1 MKTAII
7 IGAGPAGLTAA
18 YELATRT
25 DIQPIVLEATQDI
38 GGISRTVEYHGN
50 RIDIGGHRFFSKSK
64 RVMNW
69 WFNIMPLQNNQ
80 EIDLNN
86 KNAVFLLRNRFS
98 RIYFLKKFFSY
109 PVTLNLDTINN
120 LGIVRVSKIGLSY
133 LYTKLKTITPEK
145 NLENFFINRFGR
157 ELYSTFFKDY
167 TEKVW
172 GIPCNKIDPSWG
184 AQRIKGLS
192 ISKTIYHA
200 IQNIFTKKIENSK
213 NETSLIEEFYYP
225 KLGPGQLWQEVAKKV
240 TEKNGLIVMG
250 QTVRKINL
258 KNNQII
264 SIIGV
269 NEHGQEKEWRGDYFF
284 STMPIKDLLNNLIGD
299 NIDPEAR
306 RIANGLIYRDFI
318 TVGLLLSK
326 LKIKNN
332 TKYKTTNDIIPDN
345 WIYIQEPE
353 VKVGRLQIFNN
364 WSPYLINDPSK
375 VWIGMEY
382 FCDEGDELWNQDEGS
397 FKKFAINELANIGI
411 IDKENVEDSI
421 VIKVPKAY
429 PAYFGTY
436 NEFDK
441 IKNFLNTI
449 SNLFPIGR
457 NGMHR
462 YNNQDHSM
470 LTAMTA
476 VDNITTNKTDKEN
489 IWSVNVEQDYQEES
503 EK

>member
-38 GGISRTVEYHGN
+38 GGISRTVEHHGN

-86 KNAVFLLRNRFS
+86 KNTVFLLRNRFS

-109 PVTLNLDTINN
+109 PVTLNFDTINN
-120 LGIVRVSKIGLSY
+120 LGIVRVVKIGLSY
-133 LYTKLKTITPEK
+133 LYTKFKTITPEK
-145 NLENFFINRFGR
+145 NLEIFFINRFGK

-172 GIPCNKIDPSWG
+172 GIPCDKIDPSWG

-200 IQNIFTKKIENSK
+200 IQKIFTKKIENNK

-240 TEKNGLIVMG
+240 TEKGGLIVMN
-250 QTVRKINL
+250 QTVKKINL

-264 SIIGV
+264 SIVGV
-269 NEHGQEKEWRGDYFF
+269 DERGQEKEWHGDYFF

-299 NIDPEAR
+299 NVDSEAKR
-306 RIANGLIYRDFI
+306 VANGLIYRDFI

-332 TKYKTTNDIIPDN
+332 TKHKTTNDIIPDN

-364 WSPYLINDPSK
+364 WSPYLVNDPSK

-382 FCDEGDELWNQDEGS
+382 FCDEGDELWNQDEEN

-436 NEFDK
+436 DEFDK

-449 SNLFPIGR
+449 PNLFPIGR

-489 IWSVNVEQDYQEES
+489 IWSVNVEQDYQEEI